1 MRILSLE
8 LTDYRNYA
16 RAELRPCAGV
26 TVLAGD
32 NAQGKTNLL
41 EAVYLCCTGRSHRT
55 RQDRELV
62 RWGADFCRVCVEAER
77 RDGTHEVD
85 IAIPLAGRRK
95 IRVNGSEIARSGELM
110 GHVTGVLFSPEDL
123 RLIKDGPGERRRFMD
138 IALSQIRPSYY
149 YALQRYARALK
160 QRNEL
165 LRTGRLETLDSWDEQ
180 LCREGARIMAAR
192 ADYIKRLNEAAA
204 RTHGDIAR
212 EREKLS
218 IAYAPNVADGDLRAA
233 LLRTREVDARR
244 MTTSAGVHRDDV
256 RFCVDGRELRL
267 FGSQG
272 QQRTAALSLRLAEL
286 DVVRSESGE
295 APVLLLDD
303 VMSELDPERRRR
315 LLAHLEG
322 IQTIVTCTDV
332 ADIAGARAG
341 MVVRVEGACLKQA

>member
-77 RDGTHEVD
+77 RDGAHEVD

-192 ADYIKRLNEAAA
+192 ADYIERLN
-204 RTHGDIAR
+204 
-212 EREKLS
+212 
-218 IAYAPNVADGDLRAA
+218 
-233 LLRTREVDARR
+233 
-244 MTTSAGVHRDDV
+244 
-256 RFCVDGRELRL
+256 
-267 FGSQG
+267 
-272 QQRTAALSLRLAEL
+272 
-286 DVVRSESGE
+286 
-295 APVLLLDD
+295 
-303 VMSELDPERRRR
+303 
-315 LLAHLEG
+315 
-322 IQTIVTCTDV
+322 
-332 ADIAGARAG
+332 
-341 MVVRVEGACLKQA
+341 